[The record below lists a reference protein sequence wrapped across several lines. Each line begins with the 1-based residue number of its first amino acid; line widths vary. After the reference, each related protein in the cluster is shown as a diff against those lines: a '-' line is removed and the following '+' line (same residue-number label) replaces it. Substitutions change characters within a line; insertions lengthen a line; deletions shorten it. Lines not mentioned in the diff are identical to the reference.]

1 MASVRKLKPNDPAS
15 PWVCE
20 YTNPSTGKRHRI
32 TPVTGLKKDAEA
44 ARRKVEAEIE
54 NGAHVAVSQTVTVK
68 EAVNAWLNDCERR
81 WKIKDRMAG
90 STLTAYRSK
99 AKHHVVPLL
108 GNVRVSQITTRQMQA
123 FIDERSKVVSRN
135 TLAGLV
141 IVLTQALNFSV
152 DRGWLAVSPL
162 TKKRVRLPQASTDKV
177 EIPSREELSKI
188 FKALSERAPY
198 ENALI
203 MQNRALI
210 VLLGA
215 FSGLRRG
222 EIVGLQWENIDLVNE
237 RLHVRHSLSIQD
249 GLKGPKTKH
258 SYRTVPLAPQVA
270 QALRSLQDASNV
282 PLTGYVLKTRNGTAI
297 DPRNV
302 YELWAGVMKKAG
314 LVEGNDHSTPI
325 YNFHCL
331 RHVYVTLLI
340 ALGLQPLHI
349 QKLVGHASI
358 STTMNVYGHLFP
370 NDDSSRA
377 AVSAA
382 AAQFDVLRPIAL
394 AHQRSQPDATQA
406 RLTPPSA

>member
-1 MASVRKLKPNDPAS
+1 MASVRKLRPDDPAS

-20 YTNPSTGKRHRI
+20 YTNPATGKRHRI
-32 TPVTGLKKDAEA
+32 TPKTGLKKDADA

-54 NGAHVAVSQTVTVK
+54 GGAHVAVSQTVTVK
-68 EAVNAWLNDCERR
+68 EAVQAWLNDCERR

-90 STLTAYRSK
+90 STLAAYRSK
-99 AKHHVVPLL
+99 AKHHVIPVL
-108 GNVRVSQITTRQMQA
+108 GHIKVSQLTSRQMQD
-123 FIDERSKVVSRN
+123 FIDSRSKTIRRN
-135 TLAGLV
+135 TLAGFV
-141 IVLTQALNFSV
+141 IVLTQMLNFSV

-162 TKKRVRLPQASTDKV
+162 TKKRIRLPQSSTEKV
-177 EIPSREELSKI
+177 AIPSREELSKI
-188 FKALSERAPY
+188 FKVLSERAPY

-215 FSGLRRG
+215 FSGMRRG
-222 EIVGLQWENIDLVNE
+222 EIVGLQWDNVDLTNE
-237 RLHVRHSLSIQD
+237 RLNIRHSLSVQD

-270 QALRSLQDASNV
+270 EALRSLQEASNT

-314 LVEGNDHSTPI
+314 LVEDNEASTPL

-370 NDDSSRA
+370 SDDSSRA

-406 RLTPPSA
+406 RLPPPSA